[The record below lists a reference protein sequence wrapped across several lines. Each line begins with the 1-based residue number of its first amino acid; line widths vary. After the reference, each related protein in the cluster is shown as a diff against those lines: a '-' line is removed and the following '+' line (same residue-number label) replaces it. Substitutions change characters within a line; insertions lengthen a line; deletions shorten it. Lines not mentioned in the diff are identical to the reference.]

1 MDFARHFLRAVRG
14 RRSQVAFARRLGYA
28 SNVAAEWES
37 GRREPSAASALS
49 ACAGCGI
56 DVTKALVRFN
66 AATSHLIPVQGKGR
80 HARIEALDV
89 ANWLRAQRARVRTT
103 EVAQRT
109 GLSESKL
116 SRIFSGKSG
125 VSLGDFFA
133 IVQAVTGRVTDLIAA
148 LVDVSLVPEAAGI
161 HARVEASREL
171 AFTEPWTSAVI
182 ALLDTEDYRASR
194 VASRVFVA
202 KQLGIEQTLASRCL
216 NSLRMAGLIRKRRGK
231 YHVVEALTVDT
242 RDPAR
247 AASLRRHWARAS
259 TERLASPGSRDVFA
273 YNVFSVSRADF
284 ERIRELQKQYFR
296 EARAIVAGS
305 RVPEVAGLLTL
316 HLARFGPA

>member
-1 MDFARHFLRAVRG
+1 MALARQFLRAVRG

-37 GRREPSAASALS
+37 GRREPSAASALG
-49 ACAGCGI
+49 ACAGSGI
-56 DVTKALVRFN
+56 DVPRALARFN
-66 AATSHLIPVQGKGR
+66 AATSQLMPVQGKGR
-80 HARIEALDV
+80 YARVEGVDV
-89 ANWLRAQRARVRTT
+89 ASWLRAHRARLRAT

-125 VSLGDFFA
+125 VSLSDFFA
-133 IVQAVTGRVTDLIAA
+133 IVQATTGRVTDLIAA
-148 LVDVSLVPEAAGI
+148 LVDVGLVPEAAGI

-171 AFTEPWTSAVI
+171 AFAEPWTSAVI
-182 ALLDTEDYRASR
+182 AVLDTEAYRASPL
-194 VASRVFVA
+194 ASRVFVA
-202 KQLGIEQTLASRCL
+202 GQLGIESALASRCL

-231 YHVVEALTVDT
+231 YRVVDALTIDT

-247 AASLRRHWARAS
+247 AASLRRHWASVS
-259 TERLASPGSRDVFA
+259 TARLESPGSRDAFA

-305 RVPEVAGLLTL
+305 TNPEVAGLLTL
-316 HLARFGPA
+316 HLVRFGSV

>member
-1 MDFARHFLRAVRG
+1 MLLARQFLRAVRG

-37 GRREPSAASALS
+37 GRREPSATDALG
-49 ACAGCGI
+49 ACAGVGI
-56 DVTKALVRFN
+56 DVVTAFAQFN

-80 HARIEALDV
+80 HARVEGADV
-89 ANWLRAQRARVRTT
+89 ASWLRAHRARSRAT

-109 GLSESKL
+109 GLSASKL
-116 SRIFSGKSG
+116 SRIYSGKSG
-125 VSLGDFFA
+125 VSLSDFFA
-133 IVQAVTGRVTDLIAA
+133 IVQATTGRVTDLIAA

-161 HARVEASREL
+161 HARVQASREL
-171 AFTEPWTSAVI
+171 AFAEPWTSAVI
-182 ALLDTEDYRASR
+182 AVLDTQAHRTS
-194 VASRVFVA
+194 SLTSLGFVA
-202 KQLGIEQTLASRCL
+202 RHLGIEQVLASRCL
-216 NSLRMAGLIRKRRGK
+216 HRLATAGLIRKRRGK
-231 YHVVEALTVDT
+231 YHVVQALTVDT

-247 AASLRRHWARAS
+247 AASLRQHWARAS
-259 TERLASPGSRDVFA
+259 VERLQSPGSRDVFA

-305 RVPEVAGLLTL
+305 TVPEVAGLLTL
-316 HLARFGPA
+316 HLAHFGPA